1 MPDPTKKGRR
11 KPDSPK
17 AFIIRS
23 GPKPKTGIWYLT
35 LFPHSLVQETLRKVA
50 CNEDGTYGWHHEE
63 QIRDIANSGKNKRS
77 YHARTQRSHSLE
89 QAAPQHVTGKR
100 DGKHPQHR
108 NEDEYQRRNGGRNK
122 REQQEES
129 QQGQYEKTPQSPT

>member
-1 MPDPTKKGRR
+1 MLDPTKKGRR

-23 GPKPKTGIWYLT
+23 GPKPKTRIWYLA

-63 QIRDIANSGKNKRS
+63 QIWNIANSGKNKRS
-77 YHARTQRSHSLE
+77 YHARTQRSHALE
-89 QAAPQHVTGKR
+89 QAASQHVASKR

-122 REQQEES
+122 RE
-129 QQGQYEKTPQSPT
+129 